1 MNILTTK
8 LALIILGGLI
18 LISGG
23 VVAYKTIDLP
33 EITNR
38 QKVLS
43 NTEIVAEVKPATV
56 YIETTE
62 GVGSGMIIDAEG
74 YILTNAHVV
83 AGVSTAKVK
92 LSDGQL
98 YSAEVKGRD
107 EIIDIAILKISGENF
122 PFVKFGDSDAIAQG
136 NNVFT
141 LGYPF
146 GLEGDV
152 SFKEGT
158 ISRRISDGD
167 VTFLE
172 TSAEIHPGNSGGP
185 LVNHFGEVVGINSA
199 GFGESIEGVTIG
211 ETIKL
216 AIPINVA
223 KGLNSDLK
231 NGREILLETKP
242 RPTVSQQKPSQP
254 SSPQTPA
261 KSDDSV
267 REATKK
273 ILEIVAGYNNQ
284 IFALQEAKQ
293 KFQQQVTQLENNIQ
307 QVYLL
312 MDGIEDEARYAP
324 LTSAAKDYLASLRQS
339 VTYCDTAI
347 YSSKKL
353 VEFLSLPDGYNSAKL
368 QVYYDAADGDW
379 DTLMKFGDVV
389 AVKYQ
394 LYQNE
399 VAKLKPGQ

>member
-1 MNILTTK
+1 
-8 LALIILGGLI
+8 

-23 VVAYKTIDLP
+23 VVAYKSFDFP
-33 EITNR
+33 QITNR

-43 NTEIVAEVKPATV
+43 NTEIVAAVKPAIV

-107 EIIDIAILKISGENF
+107 EIIDVAILKISGENF
-122 PFVKFGDSDAIAQG
+122 PFLKFGDSDAIEQG

-199 GFGESIEGVTIG
+199 GFGESIEGVIIG

-216 AIPINVA
+216 AIPINSV
-223 KGLNSDLK
+223 KGLIHDLK
-231 NGREILLETKP
+231 NGREILNEKRSTKSS
-242 RPTVSQQKPSQP
+242 SQQKPSV
-254 SSPQTPA
+254 PQQNISRIT
-261 KSDDSV
+261 SQIT
-267 REATKK
+267 EYEN
-273 ILEIVAGYNNQ
+273 ILEGKIVNADINCTAFVTWNNLNVVDPSLLPQ
-284 IFALQEAKQ
+284 ALPGGKEKYEKMCA
-293 KFQQQVTQLENNIQ
+293 
-307 QVYLL
+307 
-312 MDGIEDEARYAP
+312 DAYAP
-324 LTSAAKDYLASLRQS
+324 LIFLRNKMVAEPEVQNLRRILTAYIDSVQKLAMYALDGGYSAQVIDKYSADFDLYRLEAREELLRLQRQYN
-339 VTYCDTAI
+339 V
-347 YSSKKL
+347 KL
-353 VEFLSLPDGYNSAKL
+353 HYIS
-368 QVYYDAADGDW
+368 Q
-379 DTLMKFGDVV
+379 
-389 AVKYQ
+389 
-394 LYQNE
+394 
-399 VAKLKPGQ
+399 

>member
-1 MNILTTK
+1 MNILTSK
-8 LALIILGGLI
+8 IVLGILGGI
-18 LISGG
+18 VLISGG
-23 VVAYKTIDLP
+23 VFAYKTLDINLP
-33 EITNR
+33 QISSK

-43 NTEIVAEVKPATV
+43 NTEIVAEVKPAIV

-107 EIIDIAILKISGENF
+107 EIIDVAILKISGENF
-122 PFVKFGDSDAIAQG
+122 PFVKFGDSDAIVQG

-141 LGYPF
+141 LGFPF

-185 LVNHFGEVVGINSA
+185 LVNHSGEVVGINSA

-216 AIPINVA
+216 AIPINAV
-223 KGLNSDLK
+223 KELIPDLK
-231 NGREILLETKP
+231 NGREILVETKP
-242 RPTVSQQKPSQP
+242 KATASQQKPSAPVAPQKDLSRIKAQIIEFEDVLEGKLVDADINCKVYATYNNLEIVDP
-254 SSPQTPA
+254 SLLPQALPESKETYKQRCLSSYVPLNLLRNKLVA
-261 KSDDSV
+261 EPETQNLRRILTAYIDSV
-267 REATKK
+267 RA
-273 ILEIVAGYNNQ
+273 LAM
-284 IFALQEAKQ
+284 FALDGGYSA
-293 KFQQQVTQLENNIQ
+293 QVIDKHSAEFDL
-307 QVYLL
+307 YRL
-312 MDGIEDEARYAP
+312 EAREE
-324 LTSAAKDYLASLRQS
+324 LLRLQRQ
-339 VTYCDTAI
+339 
-347 YSSKKL
+347 
-353 VEFLSLPDGYNSAKL
+353 YN
-368 QVYYDAADGDW
+368 
-379 DTLMKFGDVV
+379 
-389 AVKYQ
+389 VKPQYQ
-394 LYQNE
+394 
-399 VAKLKPGQ
+399 

>member
-8 LALIILGGLI
+8 LGLIILGGLI

-23 VVAYKTIDLP
+23 VIAYKNFDFPQIGSG
-33 EITNR
+33 

-92 LSDGQL
+92 LSDGTL

-107 EIIDIAILKISGENF
+107 EIIDVAILKISGQNF
-122 PFVKFGDSDAIAQG
+122 PFVKFGDSDAIVQG

-141 LGYPF
+141 LGFPF

-185 LVNHFGEVVGINSA
+185 LVNHSGEVVGINSA

-216 AIPINVA
+216 AIPINAV
-223 KGLNSDLK
+223 KGLIPDLK
-231 NGREILLETKP
+231 NGREILVDEKP
-242 RPTVSQQKPSQP
+242 KATTSQKPSQP
-254 SSPQTPA
+254 AAPKQDFSRIKAQIVEFEDILEGKLVNADINCTAFVTWNNLNAVDPSLLPTTLPGGKEKYEKMCMDAYSPLIFLRNKMVAEPELQNLRRILTA
-261 KSDDSV
+261 YIDSV
-267 REATKK
+267 KELAMYALDGGYSAQVIDKLSADFDLYRLEGREE
-273 ILEIVAGYNNQ
+273 LRR
-284 IFALQEAKQ
+284 LQ
-293 KFQQQVTQLENNIQ
+293 
-307 QVYLL
+307 
-312 MDGIEDEARYAP
+312 
-324 LTSAAKDYLASLRQS
+324 RQYGVQS
-339 VTYCDTAI
+339 
-347 YSSKKL
+347 
-353 VEFLSLPDGYNSAKL
+353 
-368 QVYYDAADGDW
+368 Q
-379 DTLMKFGDVV
+379 
-389 AVKYQ
+389 YQ
-394 LYQNE
+394 
-399 VAKLKPGQ
+399 

>member
-8 LALIILGGLI
+8 LGLVILGGII

-23 VVAYKTIDLP
+23 VVAYKTLDLP
-33 EITNR
+33 EIGSN

-122 PFVKFGDSDAIAQG
+122 PFVKFGDSDVIAQG

-158 ISRRISDGD
+158 ISRRI
-167 VTFLE
+167 
-172 TSAEIHPGNSGGP
+172 
-185 LVNHFGEVVGINSA
+185 
-199 GFGESIEGVTIG
+199 
-211 ETIKL
+211 
-216 AIPINVA
+216 
-223 KGLNSDLK
+223 
-231 NGREILLETKP
+231 
-242 RPTVSQQKPSQP
+242 
-254 SSPQTPA
+254 
-261 KSDDSV
+261 
-267 REATKK
+267 
-273 ILEIVAGYNNQ
+273 
-284 IFALQEAKQ
+284 
-293 KFQQQVTQLENNIQ
+293 
-307 QVYLL
+307 
-312 MDGIEDEARYAP
+312 
-324 LTSAAKDYLASLRQS
+324 
-339 VTYCDTAI
+339 
-347 YSSKKL
+347 
-353 VEFLSLPDGYNSAKL
+353 
-368 QVYYDAADGDW
+368 
-379 DTLMKFGDVV
+379 
-389 AVKYQ
+389 
-394 LYQNE
+394 
-399 VAKLKPGQ
+399 

>member
-8 LALIILGGLI
+8 LGLIILGGLI

-23 VVAYKTIDLP
+23 VVAYKNFDLP
-33 EITNR
+33 KIGNE

-43 NTEIVAEVKPATV
+43 NTEIVTEVKPATV

-62 GVGSGMIIDAEG
+62 GVGSGMIINAEG

-83 AGVSTAKVK
+83 ADVSTAKVK

-107 EIIDIAILKISGENF
+107 EIIDVAILKISGENF
-122 PFVKFGDSDAIAQG
+122 PFVKFGDSDAIVQG

-141 LGYPF
+141 LGFPF

-185 LVNHFGEVVGINSA
+185 LVNHSGEVVGINSA

-216 AIPINVA
+216 AIPINAV
-223 KGLNSDLK
+223 KGLIPDLK
-231 NGREILLETKP
+231 NGREILAPKP
-242 RPTVSQQKPSQP
+242 KATASQPKPSQP
-254 SSPQTPA
+254 APQKDYSRIKAQIVEFENVLEEKVVEADINCTILGKGNNLVKYGTPEMIPDNIDEEMANYKKSCAKYYYEIIIVKNKLIAEPELQNLRRILTAYISEVSELAMYALDGGSSA
-261 KSDDSV
+261 
-267 REATKK
+267 
-273 ILEIVAGYNNQ
+273 
-284 IFALQEAKQ
+284 
-293 KFQQQVTQLENNIQ
+293 QVI
-307 QVYLL
+307 
-312 MDGIEDEARYAP
+312 DEADALFDEYRVTAREE
-324 LTSAAKDYLASLRQS
+324 LLR
-339 VTYCDTAI
+339 
-347 YSSKKL
+347 
-353 VEFLSLPDGYNSAKL
+353 L
-368 QVYYDAADGDW
+368 QRQYGV
-379 DTLMKFGDVV
+379 
-389 AVKYQ
+389 Q
-394 LYQNE
+394 
-399 VAKLKPGQ
+399 P

>member
-23 VVAYKTIDLP
+23 VVALKNSNFTLSD
-33 EITNR
+33 ITSK

-92 LSDGQL
+92 LSDGHL

-107 EIIDIAILKISGENF
+107 EIIDIAILKISGQNF

-167 VTFLE
+167 VTYLE

-216 AIPINVA
+216 AIPINVV
-223 KGLNSDLK
+223 KGLISDLK
-231 NGREILLETKP
+231 TGREILVEDKSAKST
-242 RPTVSQQKPSQP
+242 SQQKPSALQQNI
-254 SSPQTPA
+254 SRITSQIIEFEDVLEGKIVYADINCSVLADFNNLAIFDKDFA
-261 KSDDSV
+261 KTWPKEKENYKKKCLDFYLPLVLIENKLVAEPELQNLRRILSAYIDSV
-267 REATKK
+267 QA
-273 ILEIVAGYNNQ
+273 LAMYALDGGYSAQ
-284 IFALQEAKQ
+284 IIDKHSADFDL
-293 KFQQQVTQLENNIQ
+293 FRL
-307 QVYLL
+307 
-312 MDGIEDEARYAP
+312 EAREE
-324 LTSAAKDYLASLRQS
+324 LLRLQRQ
-339 VTYCDTAI
+339 
-347 YSSKKL
+347 
-353 VEFLSLPDGYNSAKL
+353 YN
-368 QVYYDAADGDW
+368 
-379 DTLMKFGDVV
+379 
-389 AVKYQ
+389 VKPQYIVQ
-394 LYQNE
+394 
-399 VAKLKPGQ
+399 